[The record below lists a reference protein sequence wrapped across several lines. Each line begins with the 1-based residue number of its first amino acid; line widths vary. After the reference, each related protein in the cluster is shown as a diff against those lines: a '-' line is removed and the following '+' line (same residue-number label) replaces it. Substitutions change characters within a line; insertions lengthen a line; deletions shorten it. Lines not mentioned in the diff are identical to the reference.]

1 MAAISLPSLKGKTVV
16 VTGANTGIGRIAAE
30 KFAGA
35 GARVV
40 LACRTLDRTQPVIDG
55 IRQANPGVQVDFVVL
70 NLNSLQGV
78 RTCADQILALNIP
91 IDILLNNAGLAGQR
105 GITEDGFELAF
116 GVNHLGHFLLTQLLL
131 DRVLQAPASRIVNVA
146 SRAHYQTKGIDFQAV
161 RKSTPSATGLD
172 EYAVSKLANVLHAA
186 ELARRIAH
194 TSTTVA
200 SLHPGVVATDVWRS
214 LPSPLAW
221 IAKKFMI
228 SPEEGANTT
237 LYCATA
243 PEVASK
249 SGSYWDNCAEKKPS
263 RAARDQA
270 LATELWQQSEA
281 WTKPFAG

>member
-1 MAAISLPSLKGKTVV
+1 MPAVSLPSLKGKTVV

-55 IRQANPGVQVDFVVL
+55 IRQANPGAQVEFIAL

-78 RTCADQILALNIP
+78 RTCADEILALNVP
-91 IDILLNNAGLAGQR
+91 IDILVNNAGLAGQR
-105 GITEDGFELAF
+105 GITDDGFELAF

-146 SRAHYQTKGIDFQAV
+146 SRAHFQTKGIDFQAV
-161 RKSTPSATGLD
+161 RQSTPSATGID

-243 PEVASK
+243 PEVAAN
-249 SGSYWDNCAEKKPS
+249 SGAYWDNCAQKRPS
-263 RAARDQA
+263 HAARDQA

-281 WTKPFAG
+281 WTKAFAG